1 MFNKRIWSLT
11 LIGIGLVLLIIPLA
25 YYTYSFV
32 SHSNLDN
39 LNVEITDTVFNDRT
53 IKSVEIEKD
62 DSSDITN
69 LETNLYKTP
78 TTSTPTP
85 TTITKVVTPIS
96 QSIPPK
102 NTDVE
107 TILPTPTTSIIATPL
122 PSIIPKTPVPPLTKP
137 KELKQSSNSI
147 NNTST
152 NSSTNNSNIDIAPT
166 PTVEKSVILVKDK
179 VPIKTVPENQSS
191 KNDQVL
197 SSLESPKLVDQITLS
212 YIQDS
217 IKEASSYKSIESETK
232 IIANSNPTKIRI
244 PTILVNSEI
253 NNLNI
258 IKKGDSYQWENPKW
272 IVGYIPTTSKPNEI
286 GTGWYFGHL
295 QSLIRNEG
303 NVFNSLPELPRL
315 LSTKYPIYIFL
326 ETEATKYLYQIYKTE
341 VIPQEK
347 LLIENRTSDR
357 EIVLVTCVP
366 PLIYDHRLIVSAK
379 LIGIS
384 EY

>member
-39 LNVEITDTVFNDRT
+39 LNVELTDTIFNDRT
-53 IKSVEIEKD
+53 IKSVEIEKN

-69 LETNLYKTP
+69 LETILYKTP
-78 TTSTPTP
+78 TPSTPTP
-85 TTITKVVTPIS
+85 STPTKVVTPIS
-96 QSIPPK
+96 QSITSK

-107 TILPTPTTSIIATPL
+107 TMLPTPTTSIIPTPI
-122 PSIIPKTPVPPLTKP
+122 PNIIPKTPQPPPTKP

-152 NSSTNNSNIDIAPT
+152 NNSNMDITSTSTIEKSVVSVKNQIPIETVPETQSSTNDH
-166 PTVEKSVILVKDK
+166 
-179 VPIKTVPENQSS
+179 
-191 KNDQVL
+191 VL
-197 SSLESPKLVDQITLS
+197 TSLESPKLVNQITLS

-217 IKEASSYKSIESETK
+217 IKEASSYETIESTTK
-232 IIANSNPTKIRI
+232 IISNSNPTKIRI
-244 PTILVNSEI
+244 PTILINSEI

-258 IKKGDSYQWENPKW
+258 VKKGDSYQWENPKW
-272 IVGYIPTTSKPNEI
+272 VVGYIPTTPKPNEI

-303 NVFNSLPELPRL
+303 NVFNRLPELPGL
-315 LSTKYPIYIFL
+315 LSTKYPLYIFL
-326 ETEATKYLYQIYKTE
+326 ETESTKYLYRIYKTE

-366 PLIYDHRLIVSAK
+366 PLIYDHRLVVSAK

-384 EY
+384 KE

>member
-39 LNVEITDTVFNDRT
+39 LNVELTDTIFNDRT
-53 IKSVEIEKD
+53 IKSVEIEKN

-69 LETNLYKTP
+69 LETILYKTP
-78 TTSTPTP
+78 TPSTP
-85 TTITKVVTPIS
+85 TKVVTPIS
-96 QSIPPK
+96 QSITSK

-107 TILPTPTTSIIATPL
+107 TMLPTPTTSIIPTPI
-122 PSIIPKTPVPPLTKP
+122 PNIIPKTPQPPPTKP

-152 NSSTNNSNIDIAPT
+152 NSSTNNSNMDIT
-166 PTVEKSVILVKDK
+166 STSTIEKSVISVKDK
-179 VPIKTVPENQSS
+179 MPIKTVPENQSS

-197 SSLESPKLVDQITLS
+197 PSLESPKLVDQITLS

-217 IKEASSYKSIESETK
+217 IKEASFYESIESATK
-232 IIANSNPTKIRI
+232 IISNSNPTKIRI
-244 PTILVNSEI
+244 PTILINSEI

-258 IKKGDSYQWENPKW
+258 VKKGDSYQWENPKW
-272 IVGYIPTTSKPNEI
+272 VVGYIPTTPKPNEI

-303 NVFNSLPELPRL
+303 NVFNRLPELPRL

-326 ETEATKYLYQIYKTE
+326 ETESTKYLYRIYKTE

-347 LLIENRTSDR
+347 LLIENQSSYR

-366 PLIYDHRLIVSAK
+366 PLIYDHRLVVSAK

-384 EY
+384 E

>member
-39 LNVEITDTVFNDRT
+39 LNVELTDTIFNDRT
-53 IKSVEIEKD
+53 IKSVEIEKN

-69 LETNLYKTP
+69 LETILYKTP
-78 TTSTPTP
+78 TPSTPTP
-85 TTITKVVTPIS
+85 STPTKVVTPIS
-96 QSIPPK
+96 QSITSK

-107 TILPTPTTSIIATPL
+107 TMLPTPTTSIIPTPI
-122 PSIIPKTPVPPLTKP
+122 PNIIPKTPQPPPTKP

-152 NSSTNNSNIDIAPT
+152 NNSNMDITSTSTIEKSVVSVKNQIPIETVPETQSSTNDH
-166 PTVEKSVILVKDK
+166 
-179 VPIKTVPENQSS
+179 
-191 KNDQVL
+191 VL
-197 SSLESPKLVDQITLS
+197 TSLESPKLVNQITLS

-217 IKEASSYKSIESETK
+217 IKEASSYETIESTTK
-232 IIANSNPTKIRI
+232 IISNSNPTKIRI
-244 PTILVNSEI
+244 PTILINSEI

-258 IKKGDSYQWENPKW
+258 VKKGDSYQWENPKW
-272 IVGYIPTTSKPNEI
+272 VVGYIPTTPKPNEI

-303 NVFNSLPELPRL
+303 NVFNRLPELPGL

-326 ETEATKYLYQIYKTE
+326 ETESTKYLYRIYKTE

-366 PLIYDHRLIVSAK
+366 PLIYDHRLVVSAK

-384 EY
+384 KE

>member
-39 LNVEITDTVFNDRT
+39 LNVELTDTIFNDRT
-53 IKSVEIEKD
+53 IKSVEIEKN

-69 LETNLYKTP
+69 LETILYKTP
-78 TTSTPTP
+78 TPSTPTP
-85 TTITKVVTPIS
+85 STPTKVVTPIS
-96 QSIPPK
+96 QSITSK

-107 TILPTPTTSIIATPL
+107 TMLPTPTTSIIPTPI
-122 PSIIPKTPVPPLTKP
+122 PNIIPKTPQPPPTKP

-152 NSSTNNSNIDIAPT
+152 NSSTNNSNMDIT
-166 PTVEKSVILVKDK
+166 STSTIEKSVISVKDK
-179 VPIKTVPENQSS
+179 MPIKTVPENQSS

-197 SSLESPKLVDQITLS
+197 PSLESPKLVDQITLS

-217 IKEASSYKSIESETK
+217 IKEASFYESIESATK
-232 IIANSNPTKIRI
+232 IISNSNPTKIRI
-244 PTILVNSEI
+244 PTILINSEI

-258 IKKGDSYQWENPKW
+258 VKKGDSYQWENPKW
-272 IVGYIPTTSKPNEI
+272 VVGYIPTTPKPNEI

-303 NVFNSLPELPRL
+303 NVFNRLPELPGL
-315 LSTKYPIYIFL
+315 LSTKYPLYIFL
-326 ETEATKYLYQIYKTE
+326 ETESTKYLYRIYKTE

-366 PLIYDHRLIVSAK
+366 PLIYDHRLVVSAK

-384 EY
+384 KE

>member
-39 LNVEITDTVFNDRT
+39 LNVELTDTIFNDRT
-53 IKSVEIEKD
+53 IKSVEIEKN

-69 LETNLYKTP
+69 LETILYKTP
-78 TTSTPTP
+78 TPSTPTP
-85 TTITKVVTPIS
+85 STPTKVVTPIS
-96 QSIPPK
+96 QSITSK

-107 TILPTPTTSIIATPL
+107 TMLPTPTTSIIPTPI
-122 PSIIPKTPVPPLTKP
+122 PNIIPKTPQPPPTKP

-152 NSSTNNSNIDIAPT
+152 NNSNMDITSTSTIEKSVVSVKNQIPIETVPETQSSTNDH
-166 PTVEKSVILVKDK
+166 
-179 VPIKTVPENQSS
+179 
-191 KNDQVL
+191 VL
-197 SSLESPKLVDQITLS
+197 TSLESPKLVNQITLS

-217 IKEASSYKSIESETK
+217 IKEASSYETIESTTK
-232 IIANSNPTKIRI
+232 IISNSNPTKIRI
-244 PTILVNSEI
+244 PTILINSEI

-258 IKKGDSYQWENPKW
+258 VKKGDSYQWENPKW
-272 IVGYIPTTSKPNEI
+272 VVGYIPTTPKPNEI

-303 NVFNSLPELPRL
+303 NVFNRLPELPGL
-315 LSTKYPIYIFL
+315 LSTKYPLYIFL
-326 ETEATKYLYQIYKTE
+326 ETESTKYLYQIYKTE

-366 PLIYDHRLIVSAK
+366 PLIYDHRLVVSAK

-384 EY
+384 KE

>member
-39 LNVEITDTVFNDRT
+39 LNVELTDTIFNDRT
-53 IKSVEIEKD
+53 IKSVEIEKN

-69 LETNLYKTP
+69 LETILYKTP
-78 TTSTPTP
+78 TPSTP
-85 TTITKVVTPIS
+85 TKVVTPIS
-96 QSIPPK
+96 QSITSK

-107 TILPTPTTSIIATPL
+107 TMLPTPTTSIIPTPI
-122 PSIIPKTPVPPLTKP
+122 PNIIPKTPQPPPTKP

-152 NSSTNNSNIDIAPT
+152 NNSNMDITSTSTIEKSVVSVKNQIPIETVPETQSSTNDH
-166 PTVEKSVILVKDK
+166 
-179 VPIKTVPENQSS
+179 
-191 KNDQVL
+191 VL
-197 SSLESPKLVDQITLS
+197 TSLESPKLVNQITLS

-217 IKEASSYKSIESETK
+217 IKEASSYETIESTTK
-232 IIANSNPTKIRI
+232 IISNSNPTKIRI
-244 PTILVNSEI
+244 PTILINSEI

-258 IKKGDSYQWENPKW
+258 VKKGDSYQWENPKW
-272 IVGYIPTTSKPNEI
+272 VVGYIPTTPKPNEI

-303 NVFNSLPELPRL
+303 NVFNRLPELPRL

-326 ETEATKYLYQIYKTE
+326 ETESTKYLYRIYKTE

-347 LLIENRTSDR
+347 LLIENQSSYR

-366 PLIYDHRLIVSAK
+366 PLIYDHRLVVSAK

-384 EY
+384 E

>member
-122 PSIIPKTPVPPLTKP
+122 PSIIPKTPVPPPTKP

-147 NNTST
+147 NNTSI

-166 PTVEKSVILVKDK
+166 PTVEKSVISVKDK

-217 IKEASSYKSIESETK
+217 IKEASSYEAIESETK
-232 IIANSNPTKIRI
+232 IISNSNPTKIRI
-244 PTILVNSEI
+244 PTILINSEI

-258 IKKGDSYQWENPKW
+258 IKKGDSYQ
-272 IVGYIPTTSKPNEI
+272 
-286 GTGWYFGHL
+286 
-295 QSLIRNEG
+295 
-303 NVFNSLPELPRL
+303 FNRLPELPRL

-366 PLIYDHRLIVSAK
+366 PLIYDHRLIVSAR

-384 EY
+384 E

>member
-39 LNVEITDTVFNDRT
+39 LNVELTDTIFNDRT
-53 IKSVEIEKD
+53 IKSVEIEKN

-69 LETNLYKTP
+69 LETILYKTP
-78 TTSTPTP
+78 TPSTPTP
-85 TTITKVVTPIS
+85 STPTKVVTPIS
-96 QSIPPK
+96 QSITSK

-107 TILPTPTTSIIATPL
+107 TMLPTPTTSIIPTPI
-122 PSIIPKTPVPPLTKP
+122 PNIIPKTPQPPPTKP

-152 NSSTNNSNIDIAPT
+152 NNSNMDITSTSTIEKSVVSVKNQIPIETVPETQSSTNDH
-166 PTVEKSVILVKDK
+166 
-179 VPIKTVPENQSS
+179 
-191 KNDQVL
+191 VL
-197 SSLESPKLVDQITLS
+197 TSLESPKLVNQITLS

-217 IKEASSYKSIESETK
+217 IKEASSYEAIDSATK
-232 IIANSNPTKIRI
+232 IISNSNPTKIRI
-244 PTILVNSEI
+244 PTILINSEI

-258 IKKGDSYQWENPKW
+258 VKKGDSYQWENPKW
-272 IVGYIPTTSKPNEI
+272 VVGYIPTTPKPNEI

-303 NVFNSLPELPRL
+303 NVFNRLPELPGL
-315 LSTKYPIYIFL
+315 LSTKYPLYIFL
-326 ETEATKYLYQIYKTE
+326 ETESTKYLYRIYKTE

-366 PLIYDHRLIVSAK
+366 PLIYDHRLVVSAK

-384 EY
+384 KE

>member
-1 MFNKRIWSLT
+1 MFNKRILSLT

-39 LNVEITDTVFNDRT
+39 LNVELTDTIFNDRT
-53 IKSVEIEKD
+53 IKSVEIEKN

-69 LETNLYKTP
+69 LETILYKTP
-78 TTSTPTP
+78 TPSTPTP
-85 TTITKVVTPIS
+85 STPTKVVTPIS
-96 QSIPPK
+96 QSITSK

-107 TILPTPTTSIIATPL
+107 TMLPTPTTSIIPTPI
-122 PSIIPKTPVPPLTKP
+122 PNIIPKTPQPPPTKP

-152 NSSTNNSNIDIAPT
+152 NNSNMDITSTSTIEKSVVSVKNQIPIETVPETQSSTNDH
-166 PTVEKSVILVKDK
+166 
-179 VPIKTVPENQSS
+179 
-191 KNDQVL
+191 VL
-197 SSLESPKLVDQITLS
+197 TSLESPKLVNQITLS

-217 IKEASSYKSIESETK
+217 IKEASSYETIESTTK
-232 IIANSNPTKIRI
+232 IISNSNPTKIRI
-244 PTILVNSEI
+244 PTILINSEI

-258 IKKGDSYQWENPKW
+258 VKKGDSYQWENPKW
-272 IVGYIPTTSKPNEI
+272 VVGYIPTTPKPNEI

-303 NVFNSLPELPRL
+303 NVFNRLPELPGL
-315 LSTKYPIYIFL
+315 LSTKYPLYIFL
-326 ETEATKYLYQIYKTE
+326 ETESTKYLYQIYKTE

-366 PLIYDHRLIVSAK
+366 PLIYDHRLVVSAK

-384 EY
+384 KE